1 MNKHIIMV
9 LILLFSNLIFWN
21 CNITEPSEDY
31 GFGIYLLKDTT
42 LTTSGAKARS
52 LKSLTLQDDDPLI
65 DLADIVT
72 YNWEDHLI
80 DLTNEA
86 CERMGRINE
95 KIKSIYGLPF
105 IFIARREK
113 IYLGNI
119 YPAYSSYIHPDL
131 PFITVAP
138 FIELQIIRAPSKEA
152 ADQRIDD
159 RIYQVLEKQEKLR
172 D

>member
-1 MNKHIIMV
+1 MKQQIRIGLFV
-9 LILLFSNLIFWN
+9 LIFILLLWD
-21 CNITEPSEDY
+21 CDHITEPSGDHD
-31 GFGIYLLKDTT
+31 FGIYLLKDTT
-42 LTTSGAKARS
+42 LTTVVSKDISRGA
-52 LKSLTLQDDDPLI
+52 LITQDDPLI
-65 DLADIVT
+65 GMADIIS
-72 YNWEDHLI
+72 YNWTKQRI
-80 DLTNEA
+80 QITSEA
-86 CERMGRINE
+86 ATRIANLSS

-105 IFIARREK
+105 IFLAQEKK

-119 YPAYSSYIHPDL
+119 YPTYSSYIHPDL

-159 RIYQVLEKQEKLR
+159 RIYQVLKKQDKLR